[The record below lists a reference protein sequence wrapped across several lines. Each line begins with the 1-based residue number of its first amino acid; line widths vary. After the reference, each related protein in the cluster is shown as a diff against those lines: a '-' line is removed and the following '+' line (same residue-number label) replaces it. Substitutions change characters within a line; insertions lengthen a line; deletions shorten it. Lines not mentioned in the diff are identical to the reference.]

1 MLAHLDT
8 RGFLS
13 FLILWLLGQGKRSG
27 KALREEIEARKGVK
41 PNPGTIYPALKAL
54 RTAGFISEEKS
65 GRFNLYQL
73 TEKGERELVQACA
86 VLRRVFPDFSEICQ
100 FEGFQQKPE

>member
-13 FLILWLLGQGKRSG
+13 FLILWLLRAKSLSG
-27 KALREEIEARKGVK
+27 KALRDEIEARKGSK

-65 GRFNLYQL
+65 GRSKLYHL
-73 TEKGERELVQACA
+73 TESGRKELVAGCRA
-86 VLRRVFPDFSEICQ
+86 IGRIFPDFSEICQ
-100 FEGFQQKPE
+100 FEGFQEKSE